1 MSNTDGWYSEGPVPK
16 EPERLGDV
24 LGEVARGLGLPDPKA
39 IESIARA
46 WPTLVGEAISTHSRP
61 RSLRDG
67 VLTVAVDS
75 PVWGTQLR
83 PTRRY
88 TRLGDVVAGRCR
100 RASVTHSCA
109 ARRAAERRRGS
120 TRVSPPSGTLLAVAI
135 RALIRTFTENR
146 S

>member
-46 WPTLVGEAISTHSRP
+46 WPTLVGEAIGTHSRP

-83 PTRRY
+83 Y
-88 TRLGDVVAGRCR
+88 LESDVVQLVGTH
-100 RASVTHSCA
+100 ASVLSL
-109 ARRAAERRRGS
+109 
-120 TRVSPPSGTLLAVAI
+120 RVVVDVPL
-135 RALIRTFTENR
+135 
-146 S
+146 